1 MRPLHPRVREARAA
15 LNLPEPFR
23 PRARSDGDGIAAG
36 EEAVTMTRGL
46 LVGAGV
52 IVALAGIIFTLQGL
66 GAIGGSAMSGV
77 TFWAVAGPVIALAG
91 IALAVFGLRRRP
103 A

>member
-1 MRPLHPRVREARAA
+1 
-15 LNLPEPFR
+15 
-23 PRARSDGDGIAAG
+23 
-36 EEAVTMTRGL
+36 MTRGL
-46 LVGAGV
+46 LVGAGA
-52 IVALAGIIFTLQGL
+52 IVALAGVIFTLQGL

-91 IALAVFGLRRRP
+91 VALAVFGLRRRS

>member
-1 MRPLHPRVREARAA
+1 MAA
-15 LNLPEPFR
+15 GNCLPSVEHIVVLNLPRRGSVPTVTASR
-23 PRARSDGDGIAAG
+23 PGR
-36 EEAVTMTRGL
+36 EAVIMMRGL

-52 IVALAGIIFTLQGL
+52 IVALAGFIFTLQGL

>member
-1 MRPLHPRVREARAA
+1 
-15 LNLPEPFR
+15 
-23 PRARSDGDGIAAG
+23 
-36 EEAVTMTRGL
+36 MTRGL